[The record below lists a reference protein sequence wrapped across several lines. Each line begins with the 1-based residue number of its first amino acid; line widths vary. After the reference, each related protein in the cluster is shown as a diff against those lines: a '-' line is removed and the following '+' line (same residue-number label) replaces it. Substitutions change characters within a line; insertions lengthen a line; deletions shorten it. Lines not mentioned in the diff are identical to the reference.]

1 MSILNKIFKD
11 RKWSKTILG
20 EYPHNPYGP
29 TLGETF
35 DTIKKSLDK
44 ILSKK
49 K

>member
-11 RKWSKTILG
+11 RKWSKTIPG

-29 TLGETF
+29 TIGESC
-35 DTIKKSLDK
+35 DSIMKSLDK
-44 ILSKK
+44 IFSKK